1 MTVAR
6 DRLEKDGSDGS
17 GLQAPATWGQKGLRK
32 AVKGRRNALQAKD
45 NQPNITPVYPS
56 LSALLGKCT
65 SLYKSSTLRDA
76 VIHDVN
82 IFG

>member
-56 LSALLGKCT
+56 LSRAARQAHEFVQVLHA
-65 SLYKSSTLRDA
+65 SRRRDS
-76 VIHDVN
+76 
-82 IFG
+82 